1 MKTYNI
7 QLEFQNQEDKNLLLD
22 TFEIHKNI
30 WNYISKYIF
39 THKLKA
45 WGKDVHDATYYKCRK
60 KFPNSPS
67 QIIIRAREDAVATYK
82 TIKSNKHKVKHK
94 IKGKITEY
102 PIKNNLSIRLD
113 KRIYTLQKDSVKL
126 TTTGKRIVCKL
137 KLYKKLE
144 ELFKYEVKDP
154 LIFVRKN
161 IVYLALTFDTPE
173 PIFNPNQCIGID
185 LGLKRLAVTS
195 EGEMISGS
203 EYIKNKRR
211 IRYLKRCLQRKKK
224 TLTKKS
230 DSARKHLKKLKRK
243 ELNYSKNYIHHLAN
257 ELLKTNCNTLVLEDL
272 SSLKDTNRGKH
283 QNNKLSQIPFF
294 QLLTILKYKAQA
306 LGKRVETVNPAYTS
320 KNDFRG
326 IEKGKRVGCRYY
338 ASDGKVLDADLN
350 AAINIGQRWGNKNK
364 LPVSFV
370 FPSDGK
376 YRPNGQGVCQP
387 PERLVPMAR
396 QAQPSLVVG

>member
-7 QLEFQNQEDKNLLLD
+7 QLKFQSQEEKQLLLD

-45 WGKDVHDATYYKCRK
+45 WGKDVHDATYHKCRK
-60 KFPNSPS
+60 KFPTSPS
-67 QIIIRAREDAVATYK
+67 QIIIRARDDIVATYK
-82 TIKSNKHKVKHK
+82 TIKSNKHKIEEAPEKHN
-94 IKGKITEY
+94 Y
-102 PIKNNLSIRLD
+102 SIRLD
-113 KRIYTLQKDSVKL
+113 KRLYTLQKDSIKL
-126 TTTGKRIVCKL
+126 TTTNKRIICKL

-144 ELFKYEVKDP
+144 ELFRYETRDP
-154 LIFVRKN
+154 LIFVKN
-161 IVYLALTFDTPE
+161 NKVYLALSFDTPE

-185 LGLKRLAVTS
+185 LGLKRIAVTS
-195 EGEMISGS
+195 EGKIISGS
-203 EYIKNKRR
+203 EFIKNKRR
-211 IRYLKRCLQRKKK
+211 IRYLKRNLQRIKK
-224 TLTKKS
+224 TKHKNS
-230 DSARKHLKKLKRK
+230 DCARKKLKSIRRK

-257 ELLKTNCNTLVLEDL
+257 ELLKTNCSTLVLEDL
-272 SSLKDTNRGKH
+272 SSLKGKNRGRH

-294 QLLTILKYKAQA
+294 KLLEFLKYKAQT

-320 KNDFRG
+320 KDDFRG

-338 ASDGKVLDADLN
+338 ASDEKVLDADLN
-350 AAINIGQRWGNKNK
+350 AAINIGQRWGKKNK

-376 YRPNGQGVCQP
+376 YKPNGQGMCQLP
-387 PERLVPMAR
+387 KRLVPLTR
-396 QAQPSLVVG
+396 QAQ